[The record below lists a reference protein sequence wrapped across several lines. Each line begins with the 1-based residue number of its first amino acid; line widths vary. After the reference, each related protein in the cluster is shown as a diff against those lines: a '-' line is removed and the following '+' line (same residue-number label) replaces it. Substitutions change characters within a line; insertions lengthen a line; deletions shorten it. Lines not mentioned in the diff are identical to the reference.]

1 MFARSGSWAH
11 VIYVKL
17 RGTLFTNQDSHIP
30 WRYACISVS
39 VDSCIVF
46 MKRFMRTNSQPFVYA
61 NMKLFNIVIWNLSH
75 IVALIPCF
83 HFVFSYTG
91 LEITTIKEAQKEM
104 MCTRQMCLTCELS
117 FGMRY
122 VFSCSHLII
131 SWYTVVGLIHR
142 TVWCVLSGVERG
154 VELCISGICPDSRWN
169 WFLSPLSANSKKKL
183 SVISEWPYLY
193 QIYELLLSK
202 KNDGVYS
209 LWC

>member
-1 MFARSGSWAH
+1 MWILDYQNFGSS
-11 VIYVKL
+11 
-17 RGTLFTNQDSHIP
+17 TLMSSDDHAKRQPCNLQRNGWVLLGVTSVVFLEFWQSLL
-30 WRYACISVS
+30 ISS
-39 VDSCIVF
+39 IS
-46 MKRFMRTNSQPFVYA
+46 
-61 NMKLFNIVIWNLSH
+61 NLEFRQLVGGAL
-75 IVALIPCF
+75 VAIIMGECF